1 MVAVI
6 VLATF
11 VLVMARVQ
19 AASRAFTARSPLLER
34 LNTFVPPPRNEQ
46 EGRLPIGQIVARALT
61 ALGAIMAGTGE
72 RRITHRLE
80 MAGFRG
86 PRALPLFLGAQTLLT
101 LGPAL
106 VVLVPRVASG
116 DDLSRAFE
124 LAGLAWG
131 GGWLVIHQWLSGRMA
146 RRTQQLSA
154 SLPDTLDL
162 FVICLEAGLGLNAT
176 IARVGDERAALHD
189 PLGAELS
196 QVAFELRSGRSR
208 EDALRSLADR
218 NGVDDLKALVGLV
231 IQSDRLGA
239 SLTKTLRVHADLL
252 RTRRRQRAEEAAR
265 RLPIKM
271 LFPLAVFILPALM
284 IIAAGPAMLGA
295 SSMIGAIGGK
305 GIHKKP

>member
-1 MVAVI
+1 MVAWI
-6 VLATF
+6 VLSTF
-11 VLVMARVQ
+11 ILVMALVFAGVQ
-19 AASRAFTARSPLLER
+19 TFVTRSPALER
-34 LNTFVPPPRNEQ
+34 LHTFIPPPRAKRRA
-46 EGRLPIGQIVARALT
+46 GVPIAQIVARALT
-61 ALGAIMAGTGE
+61 VLGAVMAGTGE

-86 PRALPLFLGAQTLLT
+86 AHALPVFLGAQTLLT

-106 VVLVPRVASG
+106 VILVPRVASG
-116 DDLSRAFE
+116 GQLTRAFQ
-124 LAGLAWG
+124 LAALAWA
-131 GGWLVIHQWLSGRMA
+131 GGWFLLHQWLGGRVA
-146 RRTQQLSA
+146 RRTQNLAA

-176 IARVGDERAALHD
+176 IARVGEERAALRD

-218 NGVDDLKALVGLV
+218 NGVDDLKALVGLI

-239 SLTKTLRVHADLL
+239 SLTKTLRVHSDLL

-271 LFPLAVFILPALM
+271 LLPLALFILPALL
-284 IIAAGPAMLGA
+284 IIAAGPALLGA
-295 SSMIGAIGGK
+295 SSLVGALGGP
-305 GIHKKP
+305 KKHQRR